1 MEGSDID
8 AIKLNGDGV
17 RDQASV
23 MLRTWKEQTYEKAT
37 DFNLCKA
44 LLEEKRQ
51 DIALKFFGKDFVAT
65 VRDVERSREGDT
77 VLNSAFIWGTMMSV
91 SLTAAKSAK
100 AKGPPQLSSEIERG
114 EKETLEESLSRQSSS
129 PTFGSKSRGKRL
141 LNVSLP
147 LLPES
152 FCGRDD
158 VIRDVIR
165 CIEEDKMPLCWL
177 WGPPGCGTSTVGI
190 AVLHR
195 IRGRQGLSA
204 VAVKASRFSLLQLQE
219 LIRSHPRQHCTFLVD
234 GYDDN
239 LERHEKEFLM
249 AIEDLVQELGKEFT
263 VLVTS
268 HKKPLCSIGALR
280 VESIEVNWLGEEEAT
295 ELLTWHYTG
304 GKKDRI
310 SDDSIPKYLKRLAL
324 RCDGIPF
331 VLKAVGSAGY
341 AACHSRSDPVRMER
355 SISNSRRVLRLDNA
369 LFERFCSYF
378 DPEGEGLEPCFK
390 MCYERLP
397 EELKAFILGLA
408 IISGSFS
415 AEFGGKILGLGQR
428 ESDRIMI
435 RLKDRGFITSCQRKR
450 GQGYRIPRYLH
461 QYLMAES
468 QSSAEQCVA
477 AARAR
482 YFEKIREV
490 ITRISKRLRDKRQGD
505 ALKTFTDH
513 RSRILGFLQLPSSIL
528 DSKAHDVT
536 MAICKSAYVKN
547 VLLDYVL
554 VDTLRLFCDTSLDR
568 IAAKSDSKSK
578 QDEAYIVIFLAQ
590 IVLKQQRYR
599 QGDLKKIDGMLQAV
613 VKEGTLPKEI
623 LLQRKIAQAQIL
635 MAKGE
640 HFNAVDLLAESK
652 KNKKVNPS
660 ALAILGKA
668 SYQLGIRSAADSQSE
683 EKFWK
688 IARPHFEE
696 ARECFTK
703 CIENLAKNDS
713 LTCLYTMWI
722 GDCCFLMREYREA
735 LRVYEELLKEED
747 SVNWPNMGSD
757 FVSRKRTRVSATYYA
772 LGLSHLQLHVRAGG
786 WDSKDL
792 GFCLA
797 SLDVS
802 IQGLTAGFP
811 YSCFLSDVV
820 YLAKGIVFLL
830 LALNEQWKKTSSK
843 EPNVQVD
850 VYLSKAVKS
859 FTEISCRNSVLTN
872 ERKALLDVANA
883 YKKGRTVSPETK
895 LVSKSARILLE
906 LTPSSEKS
914 KVKLLFAKSLLYLDI
929 VEKDRNQRLV
939 THEKALSYEKAFDS
953 DLDASDDDDE
963 DDDDEDDDDDGDGV
977 PDSSYEHQ
985 TAYAAS
991 RFDRRK
997 LMKGF
1002 VNCFLPSWTNETI
1015 QSQFDG
1021 TGLGETQTL
1030 ASELIT
1036 SSVEWADRTYFGHL
1050 GRSCPA
1056 RAKISSGNY
1065 SSPDFTTRKS
1075 AKTGPP
1081 MIDHS

>member
-1 MEGSDID
+1 
-8 AIKLNGDGV
+8 
-17 RDQASV
+17 
-23 MLRTWKEQTYEKAT
+23 
-37 DFNLCKA
+37 
-44 LLEEKRQ
+44 
-51 DIALKFFGKDFVAT
+51 
-65 VRDVERSREGDT
+65 
-77 VLNSAFIWGTMMSV
+77 MMSV

-100 AKGPPQLSSEIERG
+100 GSLLSLDNSGIEKG
-114 EKETLEESLSRQSSS
+114 EKKILEESLPPQSSFK
-129 PTFGSKSRGKRL
+129 PTLGSESSGKCL
-141 LNVSLP
+141 LNHHSLP

-165 CIEEDKMPLCWL
+165 CIEEDKIPLCWL

-195 IRGRQGLSA
+195 IRDRRGTPSA
-204 VAVKASRFSLLQLQE
+204 VAVKASRFSFLQLQE
-219 LIRSHPRQHCTFLVD
+219 LIRSHLRQLSEHDHCTFLVD
-234 GYDDN
+234 GYDEN
-239 LERHEKEFLM
+239 LEHHEKDFLV
-249 AIEDLVQELGKEFT
+249 AIEDFVQELGKEFT

-268 HKKPLCSIGALR
+268 HKKSSCFIGALR
-280 VESIEVNWLGEEEAT
+280 VESIEVSWLGDEEAT

-304 GKKDRI
+304 GKKDRV
-310 SDDSIPKYLKRLAL
+310 SDDSIHKYLKRLAL

-341 AACHSRSDPVRMER
+341 AACHSRSDRVSMER
-355 SISNSRRVLRLDNA
+355 SIRNSQRVLRLDNA
-369 LFERFCSYF
+369 LFERFCSSF
-378 DPEGEGLEPCFK
+378 DPEGEGLEACFK
-390 MCYERLP
+390 TCHERLP
-397 EELKAFILGLA
+397 EELKVFILGLA
-408 IISGSFS
+408 IISDSFS
-415 AEFGGKILGLGQR
+415 ADFGRKILGLKQK
-428 ESDRIMI
+428 ESDRIMT
-435 RLKDRGFITSCQRKR
+435 RLKDRGLITSCQRKR
-450 GQGYRIPRYLH
+450 GQGYRQSYCIPRYLR
-461 QYLMAES
+461 QYLMAKS
-468 QSSAEQCVA
+468 QSSTEQCVA

-490 ITRISKRLRDKRQGD
+490 ITHISKRLRDKRQSD
-505 ALKTFTDH
+505 ALQTFTDH

-528 DSKAHDVT
+528 DSKAHEVT

-554 VDTLRLFCDTSLDR
+554 VDTLRLFCETSLDR
-568 IAAKSDSKSK
+568 IAKSDSKSK
-578 QDEAYIVIFLAQ
+578 QDEAYIAIFLAQ

-640 HFNAVDLLAESK
+640 HFNAVDLLERK
-652 KNKKVNPS
+652 KKKVSLS

-668 SYQLGIRSAADSQSE
+668 SYQLGIRNAADSQSE
-683 EKFWK
+683 EEFWK
-688 IARPHFEE
+688 IVRPHFEE
-696 ARECFTK
+696 ARECFAK

-722 GDCCFLMREYREA
+722 GDCCFLMREYGKA
-735 LRVYEELLKEED
+735 LRAYEELLKVED
-747 SVNWPNMGSD
+747 SVNWPNTGSD

-772 LGLSHLQLHVRAGG
+772 LGLSHLQLHVKEGG
-786 WDSKDL
+786 WDAKDL
-792 GFCLA
+792 AFCLA
-797 SLDVS
+797 SLDAS
-802 IQGLTAGFP
+802 IQGLAAGFP

-820 YLAKGIVFLL
+820 YRARGIVLLL
-830 LALNEQWKKTSSK
+830 LALKEQWKTSSNQ
-843 EPNVQVD
+843 PNRHVVA
-850 VYLSKAVKS
+850 YLSKAVES

-872 ERKALLDVANA
+872 ERKAFLDVANA
-883 YKKGRTVSPETK
+883 YKEGRTVSPETK
-895 LVSKSARILLE
+895 LVSKSARILLD
-906 LTPSSEKS
+906 LTPGSEKS

-939 THEKALSYEKAFDS
+939 SHEKALSYERAFDS
-953 DLDASDDDDE
+953 DLDASDSE
-963 DDDDEDDDDDGDGV
+963 DDDDDDDDDDEDGDGV

-991 RFDRRK
+991 RFQRRK
-997 LMKGF
+997 VMKGF

-1015 QSQFDG
+1015 QSQSNG
-1021 TGLGETQTL
+1021 TGLNETQTL

-1036 SSVEWADRTYFGHL
+1036 SSVEWADLTYSGL
-1050 GRSCPA
+1050 PGRSCPA
-1056 RAKISSGNY
+1056 RAKNSSGNY
-1065 SSPDFTTRKS
+1065 SSSDFTTRKS

-1081 MIDHS
+1081 VMDHS